1 MAKLTPARRSATKSA
16 NAPYC
21 PDANEFIWLQF
32 SPQVG
37 SEQANRRPALVL
49 SPRAYNAKSGLCVVC
64 PTTNQDKGYPFE
76 VRLPDGFAV
85 SGVILS
91 DQVKSLSWIHR
102 GSALICTCP
111 PDVAADV
118 RAKAKALLGIL

>member
-16 NAPYC
+16 SSPYC

-32 SPQVG
+32 NPQAG

-64 PTTNQDKGYPFE
+64 PTTNQNKGYPFE

-91 DQVKSLSWIHR
+91 DQIKNLSWNHR
-102 GSALICTCP
+102 GSTFICPCP
-111 PDVAADV
+111 QDISADV
-118 RAKAKALLGIL
+118 LAKVRALLGIS